1 MMNAMQGFDMIHS
14 GLVAGLGSLGGAQ
27 DEWRLQ
33 RSHTAAVQ
41 GYNALAGRYNELLEA
56 SEIVTGRLQTALM
69 RERAENARL
78 RSLLSKSR

>member
-1 MMNAMQGFDMIHS
+1 MNAMQGFDMIHS
-14 GLVAGLGSLGGAQ
+14 ELVVGLGSLGGAQ

-56 SEIVTGRLQTALM
+56 SEIVAGRLQAAIVK
-69 RERAENARL
+69 ECAENERL
-78 RSLLSKSR
+78 RSLLSKNR